1 MKRKATSEL
10 TSKGKRSK
18 EPEKEPE
25 KDYCD
30 VATQIDSAGD
40 IVWPAPAPAIESA
53 RSFLKAW

>member
-10 TSKGKRSK
+10 TSKAKRPK
-18 EPEKEPE
+18 ESEKEPE

-40 IVWPAPAPAIESA
+40 VIWPALAPAIESA
-53 RSFLKAW
+53 RSFLREW